1 MILEI
6 WNIHPCCFHTGAKL
20 TVEGRTYTLKNN
32 VYVVGFGKAVSG
44 MARTLEDH
52 IGQHIVRGI
61 ISIPLGSQELFHA
74 HGKEYVFHILNFVLF
89 DLIL

>member
-1 MILEI
+1 M
-6 WNIHPCCFHTGAKL
+6 

-61 ISIPLGSQELFHA
+61 ISIPHGSQELFHA
-74 HGKEYVFHILNFVLF
+74 HGKEYVFHILKLHS
-89 DLIL
+89 L

>member
-1 MILEI
+1 M
-6 WNIHPCCFHTGAKL
+6 
-20 TVEGRTYTLKNN
+20 N

-61 ISIPLGSQELFHA
+61 ISIPHGSQELFHA
-74 HGKEYVFHILNFVLF
+74 HGKEYVFHMLTLKAPITTAADGKFETSF
-89 DLIL
+89 LIFEKNKL